1 MLDAPYNQYDE
12 DDDNTFVHALY
23 DQIPF
28 VHSVVYCRLKDY
40 KGRKQKYV
48 MNVVPLDSR
57 LEPMFWEY
65 VYQDIPHHFFFILDM
80 KRSRASTEI
89 LLALDET
96 DHIEGMMMTYKDKIV
111 QLRGTTEAAKALL
124 TQLTI
129 RKVEIEGLEEH
140 RTLILEKFEKVE
152 KILEITLMTLKRG
165 EEIPQLRHEVE
176 RLSINDAEDV
186 AALMREGDPS
196 WWREIT
202 AEKIADEMD
211 ERLWLGIRV
220 GGQLV
225 SLGGATIDEWG
236 SNISAVVTHENYR
249 NRGYATSVVSAL
261 VGEIVQKSAVAL
273 IHVETANTPAVR
285 AYTAV
290 GFKPCKKYVVARA
303 VL

>member
-1 MLDAPYNQYDE
+1 
-12 DDDNTFVHALY
+12 
-23 DQIPF
+23 
-28 VHSVVYCRLKDY
+28 
-40 KGRKQKYV
+40 
-48 MNVVPLDSR
+48 MNIAPLDSR
-57 LEPMFWEY
+57 LEPMFWEH

-80 KRSRASTEI
+80 KRDRGSTEI
-89 LLALDET
+89 LLALDEK

-152 KILEITLMTLKRG
+152 KILEITLMTLKKG
-165 EEIPQLRHEVE
+165 EEIPKPRHEVK
-176 RLSINDAEDV
+176 RLSAGDAEDI

-196 WWREIT
+196 WWREVA

-211 ERLWLGIRV
+211 EHLWLGIRV

-225 SLGGATIDEWG
+225 SLGAATIDEWG
-236 SNISAVVTHENYR
+236 GNISAVVTRENYR
-249 NRGYATSVVSAL
+249 NKGYATSVVSAL

-273 IHVETANTPAVR
+273 IHVETVNTPAVR

-290 GFKPCKKYVVARA
+290 GFNPYKKYIVARA